1 MMANDRPAGF
11 VPIPQE
17 LDTQA
22 KFFIWDMDVVAIFLT
37 VLSLGLFVGSF
48 WLGTAAGLLLARLW
62 ARMAQGQAKGF
73 GIHTLY
79 WHLPGN
85 VFKRLPASWHRDLL
99 G

>member
-1 MMANDRPAGF
+1 MSMLQILFMACD
-11 VPIPQE
+11 
-17 LDTQA
+17 
-22 KFFIWDMDVVAIFLT
+22 DMVI
-37 VLSLGLFVGSF
+37 LGLFVGSF

-85 VFKRLPASWHRDLL
+85 VFKRLPASWHRDFL

>member
-1 MMANDRPAGF
+1 MANDRPAGF

-37 VLSLGLFVGSF
+37 ALSLGLFVGSF

-62 ARMAQGQAKGF
+62 ARMAQGQA
-73 GIHTLY
+73 
-79 WHLPGN
+79 
-85 VFKRLPASWHRDLL
+85 
-99 G
+99 